1 MMRYKKRTFLED
13 AREDAISELLKKKP
27 TELVEM
33 MADDNPMVHS
43 LEEGTEEYNNWIET
57 LEDLNI
63 NTALSNDS
71 VKKNFKDLKKYVRG
85 VEDAELEEGEVR
97 VNILNND
104 EVQNMICELTSSF
117 LRNIKQEF
125 GNVLIAFSARL
136 VSLFEILGRRNPT
149 RGAFY
154 LVKNNSEIICSSIV
168 NSISEYTEK
177 SPSVIGFHIKKSEK
191 KRGKAP
197 RFGISPSL
205 VKQLKNVFNE
215 EVLVNPEEA
224 IILNDNNRQIVD
236 VTSAIN
242 LSDLINVNQARDL
255 SDEKAGVCTIYS
267 AFRMDKGGSF
277 VNYVFGVQIVS
288 ISDTDF
294 DVMFYTYLADN
305 VTKPSGV
312 LPCSDWM

>member
-1 MMRYKKRTFLED
+1 MIRYKKRTFLED

-27 TELVEM
+27 TDLVEM

-43 LEEGTEEYNNWIET
+43 LEEGTEEYNNWVDT

-168 NSISEYTEK
+168 NSISEYTEQ

-197 RFGISPSL
+197 RFGVSPSL
-205 VKQLKNVFNE
+205 VKQL
-215 EVLVNPEEA
+215 
-224 IILNDNNRQIVD
+224 
-236 VTSAIN
+236 
-242 LSDLINVNQARDL
+242 
-255 SDEKAGVCTIYS
+255 
-267 AFRMDKGGSF
+267 
-277 VNYVFGVQIVS
+277 
-288 ISDTDF
+288 
-294 DVMFYTYLADN
+294 
-305 VTKPSGV
+305 
-312 LPCSDWM
+312 